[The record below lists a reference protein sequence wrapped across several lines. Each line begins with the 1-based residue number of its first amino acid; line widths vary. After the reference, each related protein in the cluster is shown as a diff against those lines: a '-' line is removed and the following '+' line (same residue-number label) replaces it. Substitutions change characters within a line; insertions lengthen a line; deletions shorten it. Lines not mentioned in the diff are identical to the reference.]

1 MWSLPLG
8 DGEGVLGPSLD
19 DPVALLFVAVP
30 QHQAAR
36 LETIPDEDDLFV
48 EAGAVELDIVGGSPV
63 SSILSP
69 PLSLDGESL
78 GQREVEW
85 VDNSLGETSEEVHA
99 CMSLPGEGPIEIGQA
114 VFSPALSTFA
124 PMVLAVTSAIVVT
137 VGIDAFV
144 ADGSEQMPGKGHLL
158 SSGRTPVPVGVADG
172 LLLVVPVGGIVL
184 SLKVVDLPEVTV
196 DSHTWLR
203 ELDVLVDVGGVSST
217 AFDFQGDD
225 AVDISF
231 SVASLGGNPMGRPL
245 STNVS
250 SKNGTP
256 GDKVLSNARNVTR
269 PSTLGT
275 GNGVGRPDVRSVLTV
290 PMPGHMEGV
299 LLSWVLLMTTLEPS
313 ETVVAQAS
321 PNPGAVIERRTLT
334 RGSVNIGNTIYA
346 SCRAR
351 GRHEVAIESA
361 AHVPRV
367 VQGRHDDVW
376 ALGSRFDKV
385 SPSSALLSPC
395 TLR

>member
-1 MWSLPLG
+1 MTLPG
-8 DGEGVLGPSLD
+8 K
-19 DPVALLFVAVP
+19 
-30 QHQAAR
+30 
-36 LETIPDEDDLFV
+36 
-48 EAGAVELDIVGGSPV
+48 SPV
-63 SSILSP
+63 
-69 PLSLDGESL
+69 
-78 GQREVEW
+78 
-85 VDNSLGETSEEVHA
+85 
-99 CMSLPGEGPIEIGQA
+99 EIGQA

-124 PMVLAVTSAIVVT
+124 PMVLAVTSAITVT

-158 SSGRTPVPVGVADG
+158 SSGSTPVPVGVADG

-196 DSHTWLR
+196 DSHTWLP

-225 AVDISF
+225 AMDINL
-231 SVASLGGNPMGRPL
+231 SVASLGGNP
-245 STNVS
+245 
-250 SKNGTP
+250 
-256 GDKVLSNARNVTR
+256 
-269 PSTLGT
+269 
-275 GNGVGRPDVRSVLTV
+275 VGRPDVRSVLTV

-351 GRHEVAIESA
+351 GRHEVAM
-361 AHVPRV
+361 
-367 VQGRHDDVW
+367 
-376 ALGSRFDKV
+376 
-385 SPSSALLSPC
+385 
-395 TLR
+395 

>member
-1 MWSLPLG
+1 MFHFGTMQQVHLRCSLNEIFVISRLFHLFPLVEVPVVRFGIPGLGSEFDDVWVWHLAGLEGLSEMDVHFPVSAVVSSVVELELEGASVPDVVVTLG

-36 LETIPDEDDLFV
+36 LETVTDEDDLFV

-99 CMSLPGEGPIEIGQA
+99 CMTLPGKSPVEIGQA

-124 PMVLAVTSAIVVT
+124 PMVLAVTSAITVT

-158 SSGRTPVPVGVADG
+158 SSGCTPVPVGVADG

-184 SLKVVDLPEVTV
+184 SLKVVDVPPPSTFKVTMPWTSTSLSLLLVATQWEGHCPRMYPPRMGPPGTKCSATQAMSPAQAPSAPVTV
-196 DSHTWLR
+196 WEDQMCDPSSPYQC
-203 ELDVLVDVGGVSST
+203 LVIWKGY
-217 AFDFQGDD
+217 
-225 AVDISF
+225 F
-231 SVASLGGNPMGRPL
+231 SVGFSL
-245 STNVS
+245 
-250 SKNGTP
+250 
-256 GDKVLSNARNVTR
+256 
-269 PSTLGT
+269 
-275 GNGVGRPDVRSVLTV
+275 
-290 PMPGHMEGV
+290 
-299 LLSWVLLMTTLEPS
+299 
-313 ETVVAQAS
+313 
-321 PNPGAVIERRTLT
+321 
-334 RGSVNIGNTIYA
+334 
-346 SCRAR
+346 
-351 GRHEVAIESA
+351 
-361 AHVPRV
+361 
-367 VQGRHDDVW
+367 
-376 ALGSRFDKV
+376 
-385 SPSSALLSPC
+385 
-395 TLR
+395 